1 MVVQLTLAAGKDP
14 VVVAG
19 LRQPS
24 DDKPLTNFEYEC
36 QATALWAALQR
47 LPTGTLDRVLQ
58 QWLHFEVK
66 AAQQRHDHEKSDES
80 ARRLNRLRLAYQ
92 ALSGNLRHDAD
103 AADHADTLTGL
114 ADGQD
119 DEMGQALKAAAE
131 YLRRV

>member
-1 MVVQLTLAAGKDP
+1 MVVSLTLAKNADP

-19 LRQPS
+19 LRQPPE
-24 DDKPLTNFEYEC
+24 DRPLSNFEYEC

-66 AAQQRHDHEKSDES
+66 GAQQRHDFEKSDES

-92 ALSGNLRHDAD
+92 SLCGNHRHDAD
-103 AADHADTLTGL
+103 AADHADTLTSL
-114 ADGQD
+114 ADGQG
-119 DEMGQALKAAAE
+119 DELGQVLKAAAE